1 MARIFMTGFEAGN
14 IGVVNDCVGSV
25 DTAIKR
31 TGEYSFKLDH
41 HSEYGRAH
49 LDGSP
54 DEIYVRFAVYPD
66 GISYYTYNYICK
78 FFDAAPTEQIS
89 LCRNAVNHVLVLYRG
104 RGATLLARGST
115 TINFGTWY
123 CIEVYLKVSNA
134 AGVCQVK
141 VNGVLDINFSGDT
154 QQTANAECSYFQWGR
169 GIGGASG
176 SEMLAHF
183 DDIAINDTT
192 GTKNNSWIGRGG
204 IYGLKPSGAGT
215 YAQFTPSTGANYEC
229 VDEVPPND
237 DTDYVESDTVGYK
250 DSYALADLPV
260 ATGQVDAVQWLA
272 RAKLDAAGA
281 GNFKRLL
288 RHDSTDYNGENLTVD
303 TSYVYHQEIL
313 ENAPDDTE
321 WTVAKV
327 NALEIGMEIS

>member
-1 MARIFMTGFEAGN
+1 MARIFMTGFEAGSV
-14 IGVVNDCVGSV
+14 GVFTSNNGATISNGTV
-25 DTAIKR
+25 R
-31 TGEYSFKLDH
+31 TGAYSLD
-41 HSEYGRAH
+41 
-49 LDGSP
+49 LTGSSDSAQQIIDP
-54 DEIYVRFAVYPD
+54 ATELFFRIGIYITGF
-66 GISYYTYNYICK
+66 SYEAAYLQL
-78 FFDAAPTEQIS
+78 FDADGAVCLTFTINSTTRALEVRRGSYNGLILAS
-89 LCRNAVNHVLVLYRG
+89 GGNAVLTNVWH
-104 RGATLLARGST
+104 
-115 TINFGTWY
+115 
-123 CIEVYLKVSNA
+123 CIEVHVKIADSDGIAQIKLD
-134 AGVCQVK
+134 GVQLV
-141 VNGVLDINFSGDT
+141 DFIGDT
-154 QQTANAECSYFQWGR
+154 KTGSNDKIGVFR
-169 GIGGASG
+169 LGGAG
-176 SEMLAHF
+176 YYRNAMGYY
-183 DDIAINDTT
+183 DDIAINDTS

-204 IYGLKPSGAGT
+204 IYGLKPNAAGQYT
-215 YAQFTPSTGANYEC
+215 QFTPSAGDNYAA